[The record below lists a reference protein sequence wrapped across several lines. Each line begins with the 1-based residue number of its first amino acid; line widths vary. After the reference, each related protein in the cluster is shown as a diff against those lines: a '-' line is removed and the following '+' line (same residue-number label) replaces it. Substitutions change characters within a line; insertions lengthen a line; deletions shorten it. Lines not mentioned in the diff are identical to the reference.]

1 MWNHTSNRGC
11 QLAKGESLLNHSMRI
26 RSEDLAK
33 VADESVKEEFGYGR
47 WLVYDYKAVR
57 IDKGEDAYV
66 KVPLVPGK
74 TPEKPYEYNPLLV
87 RGLFLEFAELAEGSE
102 ITQEDWLDWTK
113 RWGVLGVGWREG
125 PVNLHRGGIERN
137 SPSSMLRPIWPIGC
151 SASTRPPLPRMAPM
165 CRGSGSCWNW
175 TKTTP
180 AQPKRSKG
188 GRSVK

>member
-47 WLVYDYKAVR
+47 WLVYDYKSVR

-137 SPSSMLRPIWPIGC
+137 SPSSRLRPNWPIGC
-151 SASTRPPLPRMAPM
+151 SASTRPPKVKGSRRARNLQEQGLLLNQLPCQALAA
-165 CRGSGSCWNW
+165 G
-175 TKTTP
+175 
-180 AQPKRSKG
+180 PKE
-188 GRSVK
+188 

>member
-47 WLVYDYKAVR
+47 WLVYDYKSVR

-125 PVNLHRGGIERN
+125 PVILHRGGHREKFSIFKAEAELAN
-137 SPSSMLRPIWPIGC
+137 WVLRLYE
-151 SASTRPPLPRMAPM
+151 A
-165 CRGSGSCWNW
+165 
-175 TKTTP
+175 
-180 AQPKRSKG
+180 AQS
-188 GRSVK
+188 